1 MLSFVHGKVV
11 SVDQKNIIVQT
22 GGLGFTLQTPRPEA
36 YQKDTDAKIS
46 VYLHW
51 NQEQGPSLFGFSSE
65 LEKSVFLLVISCS
78 GMGPKIGLALLSQL
92 TPVEFLTAVQE
103 GDDKALS
110 AVNGIGPK
118 KAEQMVVQLRH
129 KVAKLIESGISD
141 DMQGATK
148 LEHWKN
154 VTQVLQSLNYSR
166 QEIDAAI
173 AHLRKEYGGGKSSFD
188 ELIRHGLSFL
198 AKRV

>member
-1 MLSFVHGKVV
+1 MLSFVQGKII
-11 SVDQKNIIVQT
+11 SVDQQSVTVQT
-22 GGLGFTLQTPRPEA
+22 GGLGLVLQSPHPEA
-36 YQKDTDAKIS
+36 YQKDKEVKVL

-65 LEKSVFLLVISCS
+65 LEKAIFLLVISCS
-78 GMGPKIGLALLSQL
+78 GMGPKIGLALLAQL
-92 TPVEFLTAVQE
+92 APVDFLTAVQE
-103 GDDKALS
+103 GDDKMLS
-110 AVNGIGPK
+110 AVSGIGPK

-129 KVAKLIESGISD
+129 KVAKLIESGVSD
-141 DMQGATK
+141 NVQGATK

-154 VTQVLQSLNYSR
+154 VTQVLQSLSYSR
-166 QEIDAAI
+166 QEIDATI
-173 AHLRKEYGGGKSSFD
+173 VYLRKEFGGSKSTFD